1 MANNISLYYFAESA
15 GAALA
20 ESVAAGAVI
29 AAESVTTGA
38 TAAESVTT
46 VVESV
51 VASVLEE
58 PLLQA
63 TKNAATAKTRNNFFI
78 CLIFKIFLKLITCLY
93 QV

>member
-51 VASVLEE
+51 VASVLEV

-78 CLIFKIFLKLITCLY
+78 CLIFKIF
-93 QV
+93 

>member
-1 MANNISLYYFAESA
+1 MANNILLYYFFVESVV
-15 GAALA
+15 AALA
-20 ESVAAGAVI
+20 ESVTAGAT
-29 AAESVTTGA
+29 AAESVTAGA

-51 VASVLEE
+51 VASVLEV

-78 CLIFKIFLKLITCLY
+78 CLIF
-93 QV
+93 